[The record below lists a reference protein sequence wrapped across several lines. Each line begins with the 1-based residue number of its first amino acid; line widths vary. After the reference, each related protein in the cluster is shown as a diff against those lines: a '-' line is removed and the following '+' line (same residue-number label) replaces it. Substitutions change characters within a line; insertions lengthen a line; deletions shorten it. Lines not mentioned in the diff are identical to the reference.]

1 MSPLTLGF
9 LLFTLKKVK
18 LGFEQGGQ
26 IKEDDDVA
34 AAAAAAAAAIAEEDD
49 DEEQEEW
56 IMDGHLAQMRR
67 ALGGGGDG
75 S

>member
-1 MSPLTLGF
+1 MSALTLGF

-34 AAAAAAAAAIAEEDD
+34 AAAAAAAAIAEEDD

-56 IMDGHLAQMRR
+56 IMEGHLAQMRR

>member
-34 AAAAAAAAAIAEEDD
+34 AAAAAPAAIAEEDD

-56 IMDGHLAQMRR
+56 IMEGHLAQMRR

>member
-1 MSPLTLGF
+1 MSALTLGF

-34 AAAAAAAAAIAEEDD
+34 AAAAAIAEEDD

-56 IMDGHLAQMRR
+56 IMEGHLAQMRR

>member
-1 MSPLTLGF
+1 MSPLALGF
-9 LLFTLKKVK
+9 LLLTLKKVK

-26 IKEDDDVA
+26 IKEDDDA
-34 AAAAAAAAAIAEEDD
+34 AAAAAVAEEEDD
-49 DEEQEEW
+49 EKQEEW
-56 IMDGHLAQMRR
+56 IMEGHLAQMRR

>member
-26 IKEDDDVA
+26 IKEDDDV

>member
-26 IKEDDDVA
+26 IKEDDGVA
-34 AAAAAAAAAIAEEDD
+34 AEAAAVAAIAEEDD

-56 IMDGHLAQMRR
+56 IMEGHLAQMRR

>member
-1 MSPLTLGF
+1 M
-9 LLFTLKKVK
+9 K

-34 AAAAAAAAAIAEEDD
+34 AAAAAAAAIAEEDD

-56 IMDGHLAQMRR
+56 IMEGHLAQMRR

>member
-1 MSPLTLGF
+1 M
-9 LLFTLKKVK
+9 K

-34 AAAAAAAAAIAEEDD
+34 AAAAIAEEDD

-56 IMDGHLAQMRR
+56 IMEGHLAQMRR

>member
-1 MSPLTLGF
+1 MSPLALGF
-9 LLFTLKKVK
+9 LLLTLKKVK

-34 AAAAAAAAAIAEEDD
+34 AAAAVAEEEDD
-49 DEEQEEW
+49 EKQEEW
-56 IMDGHLAQMRR
+56 IMEGHLAQMRR

>member
-34 AAAAAAAAAIAEEDD
+34 AAAAAIAEEDD

-56 IMDGHLAQMRR
+56 IMEGHLAQMRR

>member
-1 MSPLTLGF
+1 MSALTLGF

-34 AAAAAAAAAIAEEDD
+34 AAAAIAEEDD

-56 IMDGHLAQMRR
+56 IMEGHLAQMRR

>member
-34 AAAAAAAAAIAEEDD
+34 AAAAAAIAEEDD

-56 IMDGHLAQMRR
+56 IMEGHLAQMRR

>member
-34 AAAAAAAAAIAEEDD
+34 AAAAAPAAIAEEDD

>member
-34 AAAAAAAAAIAEEDD
+34 AAAAIAEEDD

-56 IMDGHLAQMRR
+56 IMEGHLAQMRR

>member
-1 MSPLTLGF
+1 MTLGF
-9 LLFTLKKVK
+9 LLLTLKKVK
-18 LGFEQGGQ
+18 LGFEQSGQ
-26 IKEDDDVA
+26 IKEDDGVAEA
-34 AAAAAAAAAIAEEDD
+34 AAAAVAEEED

-56 IMDGHLAQMRR
+56 IMEGHLAQMRR

>member
-1 MSPLTLGF
+1 M
-9 LLFTLKKVK
+9 K

-26 IKEDDDVA
+26 IKEDDDV

>member
-34 AAAAAAAAAIAEEDD
+34 AAAAAAAIAEEDD

-56 IMDGHLAQMRR
+56 IMEGHLAQMRR